1 MSTYMK
7 TNALNTAFQL
17 LKVIASGKLLQEQIT
32 EAEAELHIHFDQKQ
46 LLTANSA
53 LLDLLEKIKAE
64 TAHKLKNDTDLLNSY
79 FRKITIA
86 QKDYENVSLF
96 LFLTEHPAEY
106 LDYPDFAS
114 YVDFLLNLT
123 EARRCQL
130 FLTMIKRY
138 NHMYLRDTD
147 SDEQTDN
154 VSSEKNISTLDV
166 VAAIMEMDVP
176 MEIRWKIQYIFVHWK
191 SHLEKALP
199 LLNYAYQTLI
209 DFEPQLELCAQNFIS
224 YWTNEI
230 TNQGGIVPFAEHL
243 FPLNNLPDNPF
254 GYKLYIS
261 FFLPF
266 ELGFH
271 ADLSAENKV
280 LSSPY
285 EIVLGI
291 LYGEYVKPQNP
302 YAPDYIEDS
311 EAYINALKLLSDKRR
326 FEIMSYLSEKPA
338 YAGELVK
345 YSGLTAATI
354 SHHMSQLAEASLIRL
369 EKIDTKVYY
378 SVNKEMLQK
387 CFGFYQKKL
396 LHP

>member
-1 MSTYMK
+1 MK

-53 LLDLLEKIKAE
+53 LLDLLEKIKTE
-64 TAHKLKNDTDLLNSY
+64 TAYKMKNDTDLLNSY

-166 VAAIMEMDVP
+166 VEMCIRDSTYAMCFDASECLTKVVLCFPFFRNVKICFAKAIVNFDSVS
-176 MEIRWKIQYIFVHWK
+176 YT
-191 SHLEKALP
+191 HLETTTP
-199 LLNYAYQTLI
+199 IRIGMILNI
-209 DFEPQLELCAQNFIS
+209 PFPQI
-224 YWTNEI
+224 
-230 TNQGGIVPFAEHL
+230 
-243 FPLNNLPDNPF
+243 LNT
-254 GYKLYIS
+254 IMV
-261 FFLPF
+261 
-266 ELGFH
+266 
-271 ADLSAENKV
+271 ASA
-280 LSSPY
+280 
-285 EIVLGI
+285 
-291 LYGEYVKPQNP
+291 
-302 YAPDYIEDS
+302 
-311 EAYINALKLLSDKRR
+311 INARSQFVEALFMAEPERLKPIQIMIGPVTTGGRKRIT
-326 FEIMSYLSEKPA
+326 FFTPA
-338 YAGELVK
+338 RRM
-345 YSGLTAATI
+345 I
-354 SHHMSQLAEASLIRL
+354 RASIR
-369 EKIDTKVYY
+369 
-378 SVNKEMLQK
+378 
-387 CFGFYQKKL
+387 
-396 LHP
+396 